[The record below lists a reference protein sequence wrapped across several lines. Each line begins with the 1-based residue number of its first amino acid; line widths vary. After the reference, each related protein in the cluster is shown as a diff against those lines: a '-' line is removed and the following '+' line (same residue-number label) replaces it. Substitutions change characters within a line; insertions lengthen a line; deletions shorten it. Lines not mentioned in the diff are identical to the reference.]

1 VQDSSDLTSVDRPDP
16 RSRRPIL
23 LVLVK
28 LTVSAVLLTVLLG
41 RIEGARLW
49 EQVRTASVIWLA
61 VALALY
67 LANII
72 TSAWRWGLLLHAQG
86 LTVGFT
92 TLLRSYLVATFFN
105 NFLPSNIGGD
115 VVRVRD
121 TSDAARSKTLATTI
135 VLVDRTIGLMGLG
148 LVAALGAT
156 LATTGRGEGVVAPP
170 LLWLGLVLAALLF
183 APAVLAPQG
192 VGKLLQPLRLLH
204 PEWVDR
210 RIDRITSALA
220 RFRARPGALLTCFA
234 GAVVVQAILVGFY
247 AAVARSMGIPIT
259 MAQLAV
265 IVPLSFIVQML
276 PLSING
282 FGVREATFSF
292 YFVRLGLPLE
302 SALVLS
308 FVGAGL
314 IMLCSLSGAAVYAT
328 RAS

>member
-1 VQDSSDLTSVDRPDP
+1 MQRSLDPNFTDRPDP

-23 LVLVK
+23 LVLLK
-28 LTVSAVLLTVLLG
+28 LTVSVALLAVLLG
-41 RIEGARLW
+41 RIDGARLW
-49 EQVRTASVIWLA
+49 QQARAASMVWLA
-61 VALALY
+61 VALGLY
-67 LANII
+67 LAHIM
-72 TSAWRWGLLLHAQG
+72 TSAWRWGLLLRAQG
-86 LTVGFT
+86 LAVGFG

-121 TSDAARSKTLATTI
+121 TSAAARSRTLATTI

-148 LVAALGAT
+148 LVAAVGAT
-156 LATTGRGEGVVAPP
+156 LATSASDAGVVSAPV
-170 LLWLGLVLAALLF
+170 LWLGLGVAAVLF
-183 APAVLAPQG
+183 APAVLAPNG
-192 VGKLLQPLRLLH
+192 IGRLLQPLRLLH

-210 RIDRITSALA
+210 RIERITGALA
-220 RFRARPGALLTCFA
+220 RFRERPGALVTCFA
-234 GAVVVQAILVGFY
+234 GAVAVQAILVGFY

-265 IVPLSFIVQML
+265 IVPLSFVVQML

-282 FGVREATFSF
+282 FGVREAAFSF

-314 IMLCSLSGAAVYAT
+314 IMLCSLSGAAVYVT

>member
-1 VQDSSDLTSVDRPDP
+1 MHESSDPTSVDRPDP
-16 RSRRPIL
+16 RSRRSLL

-28 LTVSAVLLTVLLG
+28 LTVSVVLLTVLLG
-41 RIEGARLW
+41 RIEGLRLW
-49 EQVRTASVIWLA
+49 EQVRTASLIWLG
-61 VALALY
+61 VALGLY
-67 LANII
+67 LAMII
-72 TSAWRWGLLLHAQG
+72 TSAWRWGLLLRAQG

-121 TSDAARSKTLATTI
+121 TSQAARSKTLATTV
-135 VLVDRTIGLMGLG
+135 VLVDRLIGLMGLG

-156 LATTGRGEGVVAPP
+156 LARSDERGVIAAP

-192 VGKLLQPLRLLH
+192 VARLLQPFRVLH
-204 PEWVDR
+204 AEWVDR
-210 RIDRITSALA
+210 RIERITSALA
-220 RFRARPGALLTCFA
+220 RFRSRPGALLSCLV
-234 GAVVVQAILVGFY
+234 GAVIVQAILVGFY

-265 IVPLSFIVQML
+265 IVPLSFVVQML

-314 IMLCSLSGAAVYAT
+314 IMICSLSGAAVYVF

>member
-1 VQDSSDLTSVDRPDP
+1 VHDSIDPNLVDRPDP
-16 RSRRPIL
+16 RSRRPLLLIL
-23 LVLVK
+23 AK
-28 LTVSAVLLTVLLG
+28 LTVSVVLLAVLLG

-49 EQVRTASVIWLA
+49 EQVRAASVIWLA

-67 LANII
+67 LATII
-72 TSAWRWGLLLHAQG
+72 TSAWRWSLLLHAQG
-86 LTVGFT
+86 LTVGFA

-121 TSDAARSKTLATTI
+121 TSGAARSKTLATTI
-135 VLVDRTIGLMGLG
+135 VLVDRLIGLMGLG
-148 LVAALGAT
+148 LIAALGAT
-156 LATTGRGEGVVAPP
+156 LATTGGGGLIAPP

-183 APAVLAPQG
+183 APAVLAPSG
-192 VGKLLQPLRLLH
+192 VGRLLHPLRLLH

-210 RIDRITSALA
+210 RIERITGALT

-247 AAVARSMGIPIT
+247 AAVARSMGIPISL
-259 MAQLAV
+259 AQLAV
-265 IVPLSFIVQML
+265 IVPLTFVVQML

-282 FGVREATFSF
+282 FGVREAAFSF

-314 IMLCSLSGAAVYAT
+314 IMLCSLSGAAVYVT